1 MILSKV
7 TYVIL
12 IMLQVL
18 VLIVERLCLKIWMDL
33 FVGTIVKVSTQLITF
48 ALDEDATDGNKIF
61 RMAAVP

>member
-1 MILSKV
+1 MIVSKV
-7 TYVIL
+7 TYIIL

-18 VLIVERLCLKIWMDL
+18 VLVERLCLEIWMDL
-33 FVGTIVKVSTQLITF
+33 FVGTIVKVITQLITF